1 MHSEALLRS
10 LIHAQT
16 LDEAWVSHVAY
27 VLGMHPTIL
36 TIDYW
41 NKTFLPSE
49 MGSVEEM
56 KVLDEQGIVW
66 NRPDG
71 GMPMAVI
78 EFAPRYLTLARFHMY
93 SQIIKIL
100 KAKGQLSFAK
110 VGYPEEWNRVTIN
123 FNGRVID
130 NVVSADALLGIVEFN
145 KKDAQGKVMTN
156 EKGDEVL
163 TIRVAGTVKILVN
176 EKPQTFF

>member
-16 LDEAWVSHVAY
+16 LDEAWITNVANAIDLY
-27 VLGMHPTIL
+27 PTML

-49 MGSVEEM
+49 RGSVKEINILE
-56 KVLDEQGIVW
+56 EQGIIW
-66 NRPDG
+66 NRPDF
-71 GMPMAVI
+71 GMPMAI
-78 EFAPRYLTLARFHMY
+78 TDPTPRFITLTRFYMY

-100 KAKGQLSFAK
+100 KASGQLSFAK
-110 VGYPEEWNRVTIN
+110 VGYPKEWNRVTIN
-123 FNGRVID
+123 FNGRIID
-130 NVVSADALLGIVEFN
+130 NVISADALLGIAEFN
-145 KKDAQGKVMTN
+145 RKDSQGNYVVN
-156 EKGDEVL
+156 EKGDEIL
-163 TIRVAGTVKILVN
+163 TIRVAGTVKIFVN